1 MDSAKTE
8 KSSSRLAALYDWL
21 DERTGVKAA
30 VDSAL
35 YEPIRGGSRW
45 AYVFGSALVFIFAI
59 MVATGIAMTFY
70 YVPSADHAHTS
81 VAYIQKAVPGGK
93 LIRGLHHYGA
103 SAMLIVAV
111 IHLSQAFLFGAYKQR
126 RELIWLTG
134 VLMFSLVLAFSFTGY
149 LLPWDQAA
157 YFGTKVGASIAGEIP
172 VVGPL
177 QRRLM
182 LGGEELT
189 TITLSR
195 FFTTHVFLLPLA
207 LVGLVGLHLMFFR
220 RSGPAGPYHERD
232 DKRVEQFYPKQ
243 LFKDSVAMLVVFLVL
258 AYLAYRSPAELG
270 PVADPTSDYLARP
283 PWFFMPL
290 FQLLK
295 YFPGVL
301 SLIPILGAPALLF
314 GLMFLLPFI
323 DKSPERNPFK
333 RKLGVSVLALFIFG
347 ALGLMG
353 LAKYQ
358 DATHPEFG
366 AKLKEQEKEMHA
378 FLNAPFQPQEIGGT
392 KAAAVPADVSKVA
405 AAPAAYVSSC
415 AVCHGD
421 KGQGDISPSLIGVSA
436 KPQRTRADLLKILDD
451 ARAYGIKKPMP
462 ESFPKLSVEEKTQ
475 IVDWLLTLKAN

>member
-1 MDSAKTE
+1 MDSANTD
-8 KSSSRLAALYDWL
+8 KSPSRWAALYDWL
-21 DERTGVKAA
+21 DDRTGIKAA
-30 VDSAL
+30 TDSAL
-35 YEPIRGGSRW
+35 NEPIRGGARW
-45 AYVFGSALVFIFAI
+45 AYVFGSALLFLFAV

-103 SAMLIVAV
+103 SAMIIVAV
-111 IHLSQAFLFGAYKQR
+111 MHLTQVFLFGAYKQR

-134 VLMFSLVLAFSFTGY
+134 ALMFLIVLGFSFTGY

-177 QRRLM
+177 QRRIM

-195 FFTTHVFLLPLA
+195 FFTTHVFLLPLS
-207 LVGLVGLHLMFFR
+207 LVGLVSLHLLFFR
-220 RSGPAGPYHERD
+220 RAGPAGPYHDRD
-232 DKRVEQFYPKQ
+232 DKRVERFYPRQ
-243 LFKDSVAMLVVFLVL
+243 LFKDSVAMLVVFLILV
-258 AYLAYRSPAELG
+258 YLAYRAPAELG

-295 YFPGVL
+295 YFPGQT
-301 SLIPILGAPALLF
+301 SLIPIMGIPALLF

-323 DKSPERNPFK
+323 DKSAERHPLK
-333 RKLGVSVLALFIFG
+333 RKLGVSLLALFIFG
-347 ALGLMG
+347 AVGLMG
-353 LAKYQ
+353 LAQYQ
-358 DATHPEFG
+358 DAHHPEFG
-366 AKLKEQEKEMHA
+366 PKLAEQEKEMHA
-378 FLNAPFQPQEIGGT
+378 FLNTPFQPQEIGGA
-392 KAAAVPADVSKVA
+392 KAASADVSKVA
-405 AAPAAYVSSC
+405 TPPAPYVAKC

-421 KGQGDISPSLIGVSA
+421 KGQGDISPGLIGVAA
-436 KPQRTRADLLKILDD
+436 KPQRTRGDLLKILED
-451 ARAYGIKKPMP
+451 ARSYGLKKPMP
-462 ESFPKLSVEEKTQ
+462 ESFPTLSAEEKAQ
-475 IVDWLLTLKAN
+475 IVDWLLTLKAK

>member
-1 MDSAKTE
+1 MDSTNTDKA
-8 KSSSRLAALYDWL
+8 SSRVAALYDWL
-21 DERTGVKAA
+21 DERTGIKAA
-30 VDSAL
+30 TDSAL
-35 YEPIRGGSRW
+35 NEPIRGGARY
-45 AYVFGSALVFIFAI
+45 AYVFGSVLVFLFAV

-111 IHLSQAFLFGAYKQR
+111 IHLAQVFLFGAYKQR

-134 VLMFSLVLAFSFTGY
+134 TLMLLIVLGFSFTGY

-157 YFGTKVGASIAGEIP
+157 YFGTKVGAAIAGEIP

-177 QRRLM
+177 QRRIM

-195 FFTTHVFLLPLA
+195 FFTTHVFLLPLS
-207 LVGLVGLHLMFFR
+207 LVGLLALHLLFFR
-220 RSGPAGPYHERD
+220 RASPAGPYHDRD
-232 DKRVEQFYPKQ
+232 DKRIERFYPKQ
-243 LFKDSVAMLVVFLVL
+243 AFKDSVAMLAVFVILI
-258 AYLAYRSPAELG
+258 YLAYRSPAELG

-295 YFPGVL
+295 YFPGQS
-301 SLIPILGAPALLF
+301 SLIPIMGIPALVF
-314 GLMFLLPFI
+314 GLMFVLPFI
-323 DKSPERNPFK
+323 DKRAERNPFK

-347 ALGLMG
+347 AVGLLG

-358 DATHPEFG
+358 DASHPEYG
-366 AKLKEQEKEMHA
+366 PKLAEQEKEARA
-378 FLNAPFQPQEIGGT
+378 FLNAPFQPQEIGGKT
-392 KAAAVPADVSKVA
+392 AAAPADVSKVA
-405 AAPAAYVSSC
+405 APPAAYITSC

-421 KGQGDISPSLIGVSA
+421 KGQGDISPGLLGVA
-436 KPQRTRADLLKILDD
+436 DKPQRTREDLLKILDD
-451 ARAYGIKKPMP
+451 ARAYGLKKPMP
-462 ESFPKLSVEEKTQ
+462 ESFPKLSAEEKAQ
-475 IVDWLLTLKAN
+475 IVDWMLTLKAK